1 MVANAQARAEQL
13 KDLAATAVAP
23 NAQHVFSLL
32 LAENNEVQNALAQ
45 VTAGAKVDSVVQELQ
60 NRLGFSDARK
70 EMIRGAMVAAAS
82 MAVGGKAGRGSAGG
96 AKGIPPIPDSGASS
110 AANAARLKMQMVAEQ
125 AAGAKAPTQI
135 TSYSN
140 HALEQFAGRDSGI
153 GVSQSA
159 LSGAW
164 SSPLKIEYVPSKYGP
179 TFRYTGTDAVIVV
192 NAEGKVVTGWGKSA
206 AGTGK

>member
-1 MVANAQARAEQL
+1 
-13 KDLAATAVAP
+13 
-23 NAQHVFSLL
+23 
-32 LAENNEVQNALAQ
+32 
-45 VTAGAKVDSVVQELQ
+45 
-60 NRLGFSDARK
+60 
-70 EMIRGAMVAAAS
+70 
-82 MAVGGKAGRGSAGG
+82 
-96 AKGIPPIPDSGASS
+96 
-110 AANAARLKMQMVAEQ
+110 MQMVAEQ
-125 AAGAKAPTQI
+125 AAGARAPTQI

-140 HALEQFAGRDSGI
+140 HALEQFAGRDGGI

>member
-1 MVANAQARAEQL
+1 M
-13 KDLAATAVAP
+13 
-23 NAQHVFSLL
+23 
-32 LAENNEVQNALAQ
+32 LAEK
-45 VTAGAKVDSVVQELQ
+45 VTAKVTKAE
-60 NRLGFSDARK
+60 F
-70 EMIRGAMVAAAS
+70 E
-82 MAVGGKAGRGSAGG
+82 AV
-96 AKGIPPIPDSGASS
+96 AKGIPSIPDSGASS

-125 AAGAKAPTQI
+125 AAGARAPTQI

-140 HALEQFAGRDSGI
+140 HALEQFAGRDGGI

>member
-1 MVANAQARAEQL
+1 MGSDPEGSKWLLSRRPEQGHLHRSLAIQITHWSNLQEGMVAL
-13 KDLAATAVAP
+13 
-23 NAQHVFSLL
+23 
-32 LAENNEVQNALAQ
+32 
-45 VTAGAKVDSVVQELQ
+45 
-60 NRLGFSDARK
+60 
-70 EMIRGAMVAAAS
+70 
-82 MAVGGKAGRGSAGG
+82 
-96 AKGIPPIPDSGASS
+96 
-110 AANAARLKMQMVAEQ
+110 
-125 AAGAKAPTQI
+125 
-135 TSYSN
+135 
-140 HALEQFAGRDSGI
+140 I